1 MSEKEELKEG
11 LSTYINMMETE
22 KGEKIEK
29 ITIEND
35 IKYMFSTK
43 EGGCL
48 CNLRQPPKIN
58 YINDLQKVS
67 SEILAAQR

>member
-35 IKYMFSTK
+35 IKYRFLFGITMMLLGYSLLLTIA
-43 EGGCL
+43 L
-48 CNLRQPPKIN
+48 VLNLLK
-58 YINDLQKVS
+58 
-67 SEILAAQR
+67 